1 MDDQQRADRR
11 WHSDSRGDG
20 AGPRQGSR
28 LGTHVQVEGVDRLN
42 RPPDGQTGANG
53 VWRRARVVKDGDG
66 VPQQPARLVDV
77 LVAGDLLQRDDVRRQ
92 LTQTVADETLALR
105 PIGLIAREHVER
117 QHPHRIH
124 HADATE
130 GTVAAACSGTVAVLP
145 ESWPPRPGRRCAT
158 GLSVQRRCRVG

>member
-1 MDDQQRADRR
+1 
-11 WHSDSRGDG
+11 
-20 AGPRQGSR
+20 
-28 LGTHVQVEGVDRLN
+28 
-42 RPPDGQTGANG
+42 
-53 VWRRARVVKDGDG
+53 VVKDGDG

-130 GTVAAACSGTVAVLP
+130 GTVAAARSGTVAVLP
-145 ESWPPRPGRRCAT
+145 ESWPPRPAEAVRDGIVRPT
-158 GLSVQRRCRVG
+158 PLQG